1 MDHPLSWLADALD
14 ECQVIHDTAT
24 GWQDAESYRVMPALE
39 HTSRAVRY
47 RDVLVNA
54 APRAMVSASR

>member
-14 ECQVIHDTAT
+14 ECQVSHDTAT

-39 HTSRAVRY
+39 HTSQAVGY
-47 RDVLVNA
+47 GDVLVNA
-54 APRAMVSASR
+54 ALSAMVSASR